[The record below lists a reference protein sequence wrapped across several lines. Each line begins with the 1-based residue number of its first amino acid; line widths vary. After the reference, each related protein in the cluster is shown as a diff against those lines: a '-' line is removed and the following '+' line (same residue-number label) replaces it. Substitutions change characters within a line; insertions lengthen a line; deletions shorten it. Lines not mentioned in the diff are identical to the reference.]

1 MTVFYSIRAKN
12 PLHLPHKS
20 HSILS
25 IITRTLASTSSQT
38 THKKTKNKKPLSVLF
53 EEVIGSR
60 EKAESDNESNS
71 NDELKKGLKELE
83 LEVRNLKANAK
94 VQKDSNTNA
103 NVKVKREETKN
114 VKKEET
120 KNVKR
125 LGLYS
130 LFVNE
135 RRLKEE
141 KKGMRE
147 KNEASVFKELSP
159 EMEMFVSHLYKEG
172 YFKKAN
178 FLSDNKKMLD
188 FSRFNDSYARDFVK
202 FAAQQFAKDHQ
213 ELAKWLSGSDLKK
226 VALFGCPSLSRNN
239 VLPAKQ
245 LRHYF
250 EIKEDTVCCKCV
262 LKDSCNFANESWSRQ
277 NKDLKLDVV
286 MRVITL
292 YALETVPPQLA
303 VSDEVKASVHRL
315 LKEIV
320 NLSRTTTAPGIC

>member
-1 MTVFYSIRAKN
+1 MSVFFRIRAKN
-12 PLHLPHKS
+12 PPHIPHKS

-25 IITRTLASTSSQT
+25 IIARTLASSSSQT
-38 THKKTKNKKPLSVLF
+38 THNKNKNKKPLSVLF

-94 VQKDSNTNA
+94 VQKDSNINE
-103 NVKVKREETKN
+103 NVRLN
-114 VKKEET
+114 VEREET

-147 KNEASVFKELSP
+147 KNEASVLKELSP

-178 FLSDNKKMLD
+178 FLPDSLKMLD

-213 ELAKWLSGSDLKK
+213 KLAK
-226 VALFGCPSLSRNN
+226 
-239 VLPAKQ
+239 
-245 LRHYF
+245 
-250 EIKEDTVCCKCV
+250 
-262 LKDSCNFANESWSRQ
+262 
-277 NKDLKLDVV
+277 
-286 MRVITL
+286 
-292 YALETVPPQLA
+292 
-303 VSDEVKASVHRL
+303 
-315 LKEIV
+315 
-320 NLSRTTTAPGIC
+320 

>member
-1 MTVFYSIRAKN
+1 MSVFFRIRAKN
-12 PLHLPHKS
+12 PPHIPHKS

-25 IITRTLASTSSQT
+25 IIARTLASSSSQT
-38 THKKTKNKKPLSVLF
+38 THNKNKKPLSVLF

-94 VQKDSNTNA
+94 VQKDSNINE
-103 NVKVKREETKN
+103 NVRLNVEREETKN

-125 LGLYS
+125 LRLYS

-147 KNEASVFKELSP
+147 KNEASVLKELSP

-178 FLSDNKKMLD
+178 FLPDSLKMLD

-213 ELAKWLSGSDLKK
+213 KLAK
-226 VALFGCPSLSRNN
+226 
-239 VLPAKQ
+239 
-245 LRHYF
+245 
-250 EIKEDTVCCKCV
+250 
-262 LKDSCNFANESWSRQ
+262 
-277 NKDLKLDVV
+277 
-286 MRVITL
+286 
-292 YALETVPPQLA
+292 
-303 VSDEVKASVHRL
+303 
-315 LKEIV
+315 
-320 NLSRTTTAPGIC
+320 

>member
-1 MTVFYSIRAKN
+1 MSVFFRIRAKN
-12 PLHLPHKS
+12 PPHIPHKS

-25 IITRTLASTSSQT
+25 IIARTLASSSSQT
-38 THKKTKNKKPLSVLF
+38 THNKNKNKKPLSVLF

-94 VQKDSNTNA
+94 VQKDSNINE
-103 NVKVKREETKN
+103 NVRLNVEREETKN

-147 KNEASVFKELSP
+147 KNEASVLKELSP

-178 FLSDNKKMLD
+178 FLSDSLKMLD

-226 VALFGCPSLSRNN
+226 VALFGCPSLSRKN
-239 VLPAKQ
+239 VFSAKQ

-250 EIKEDTVCCKCV
+250 EIEEDTVCCKCV
-262 LKDSCNFANESWSRQ
+262 LKDSCNFANESWNRQ
-277 NKDLKLDVV
+277 TKDLKLDAV
-286 MRVITL
+286 MRIITL
-292 YALETVPPQLA
+292 YALESVPPQLA

-315 LKEIV
+315 LKEII
-320 NLSRTTTAPGIC
+320 NLSRTTTT